1 MSFHA
6 RDVANMTE
14 ADRAAFLAS
23 LTPTEA
29 EDLQYDWSHWAR
41 PEQRIPDG
49 DWINW
54 LILAGRGTG
63 KTRVGSETVRRWVKR
78 YQYVNLIGATVD
90 DVRTG
95 SMAQTQ
101 HSCHQ
106 RQSSGQAIGVALA
119 R

>member
-41 PEQRIPDG
+41 PEQRLPDG

-54 LILAGRGTG
+54 LILAGRVRSGRAARATRIQGASQG
-63 KTRVGSETVRRWVKR
+63 KG
-78 YQYVNLIGATVD
+78 L
-90 DVRTG
+90 
-95 SMAQTQ
+95 MLP
-101 HSCHQ
+101 
-106 RQSSGQAIGVALA
+106 SSAGDLTIQQLSI
-119 R
+119 